1 MGSRSTYC
9 FLINFLSFLLFIAPV
24 NEGRSKIGK
33 FNPLFIDATTIL
45 ITCLIPH
52 IQLQLAYSEVD
63 AKRRFHEQ
71 NPTWKIRQMLL
82 IPEGS
87 GNGFKESGGIY
98 VEEGDYWTEK
108 LSADHWEAT
117 RRLSNWVKRL
127 KSPSKTPR
135 DAQHVTSLQ
144 LFN

>member
-9 FLINFLSFLLFIAPV
+9 NLINFLYFFLFIAPV

-33 FNPLFIDATTIL
+33 FNPLLIDATVTV

-63 AKRRFHEQ
+63 AKRCFQ
-71 NPTWKIRQMLL
+71 NPTWKIRHLERQIFV

-87 GNGFKESGGIY
+87 GNDFKESGGIY
-98 VEEGDYWTEK
+98 VEEGDYWTRK
-108 LSADHWEAT
+108 QM
-117 RRLSNWVKRL
+117 RL
-127 KSPSKTPR
+127 K
-135 DAQHVTSLQ
+135 H
-144 LFN
+144 